1 MLYPVGVTLM
11 NNMDAIF
18 KFEKG
23 VKIYKIAQ
31 VLHTIDLWVGYK
43 VEVDCFMVTKK
54 QMVKTTKDIEEHRR
68 TAKELEWKQQE
79 FEEEQEASK
88 LQIKDLLDKFKEQVK
103 RIEIASSKPTVGPVP
118 IDVLTPQLSEAE

>member
-1 MLYPVGVTLM
+1 M

-43 VEVDCFMVTKK
+43 VEVDCLMA
-54 QMVKTTKDIEEHRR
+54 QMVKTTKDNEEHRR
-68 TAKELEWKQQE
+68 TAKELEWK
-79 FEEEQEASK
+79 
-88 LQIKDLLDKFKEQVK
+88 
-103 RIEIASSKPTVGPVP
+103 
-118 IDVLTPQLSEAE
+118 